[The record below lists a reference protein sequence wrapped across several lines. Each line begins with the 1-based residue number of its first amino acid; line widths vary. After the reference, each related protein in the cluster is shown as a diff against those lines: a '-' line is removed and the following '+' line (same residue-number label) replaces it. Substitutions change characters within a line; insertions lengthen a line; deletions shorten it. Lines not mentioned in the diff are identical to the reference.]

1 LLNNDV
7 LVRTFDIDKGSVL
20 RDFNAQ
26 NTLFYRFFPPQ
37 VEQGT
42 KKRST
47 LDWMISR
54 CADGSDKTAPRE
66 LIHLLNTL
74 REKEIERIERGE
86 PAPEGDQL
94 FDRSVFK
101 PALSVVSEAR
111 LVQTIYAEYPDLKP
125 FLAELEGEK
134 TEQTISSLAAI
145 WKISEEFAKIHVQSL
160 IDIGF
165 FQPRGA
171 RDDWTYWVPFLYRD
185 ALFMSQGIAE
195 EAD

>member
-1 LLNNDV
+1 
-7 LVRTFDIDKGSVL
+7 
-20 RDFNAQ
+20 
-26 NTLFYRFFPPQ
+26 LFYRFFPPQ

-66 LIHLLNTL
+66 IIHLLNTL

-86 PAPEGDQL
+86 PLPTGDQL

-101 PALSVVSEAR
+101 PALAIVSEAR

-125 FLAELEGEK
+125 FLSELEGEK
-134 TEQTISSLAAI
+134 TEQTAQSLAAI
-145 WKISEEFAKIHVQSL
+145 WKVSEEEAKKHIQALVE
-160 IDIGF
+160 IGF

-171 RDDWTYWVPFLYRD
+171 RENWTYWVPFLYRD
-185 ALFMSQGIAE
+185 ALNMSQGIADE
-195 EAD
+195 VD